1 MRGEMVV
8 RDVERQFET
17 EAVVSRVVSKM
28 QDGPASRR
36 HRQARRAR
44 IPYGSSTKLSRAS
57 IEVPTMVTDGPDLHN
72 NRNNGGRAGAPE
84 DLLKSKKK
92 VHNMRKVDS
101 CTTQHADSPRA
112 PRHSSASPQA
122 G

>member
-57 IEVPTMVTDGPDLHN
+57 IEVPTMVTAMVPTCIIIGTMEVGPV
-72 NRNNGGRAGAPE
+72 
-84 DLLKSKKK
+84 LLKTYSNQKK
-92 VHNMRKVDS
+92 RS
-101 CTTQHADSPRA
+101 TI
-112 PRHSSASPQA
+112 
-122 G
+122 